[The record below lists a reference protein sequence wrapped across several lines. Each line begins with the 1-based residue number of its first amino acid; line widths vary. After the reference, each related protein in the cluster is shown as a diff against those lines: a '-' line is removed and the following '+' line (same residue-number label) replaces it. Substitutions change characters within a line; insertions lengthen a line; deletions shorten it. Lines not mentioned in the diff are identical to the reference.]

1 MMTKQIKDSLQ
12 MLFMALCLV
21 IGGFTLAAC
30 GDDDD
35 DDADGGGGVQT
46 SGLTMD
52 NLVGTWKIMQ
62 YKEVEYDKVTG
73 EILDEKNDNTAQ
85 DHIVFYADG
94 WLCYYEYSDDR
105 GTWDEEGKSK
115 FIIEKG
121 QPKFFGGDFAD
132 VQIVSLSGNEMT
144 LKWKWSSSDSEY
156 KNRLEE
162 ITVKLHR
169 ESKRTDVLTM
179 DDDDEDVGGGGQTS
193 GLTMDNLVGT
203 WKIMQYKEVEYDKV
217 TGEILD
223 EKNDNTA
230 QDHIVFYADG
240 WLCYY
245 EYSDDRGTW
254 DEEGKSKFII
264 EKGQPKFFGGDF
276 ADVQIV
282 SLSGNEMTLK
292 WKWSSSDSEYKNRLE
307 EITAKLHRETKRTDV
322 LTIGDDRD

>member
-73 EILDEKNDNTAQ
+73 EILDGKNDNTAQ

-144 LKWKWSSSDSEY
+144 LKWKWSSSDTEY
-156 KNRLEE
+156 ENSIEE
-162 ITVKLHR
+162 V
-169 ESKRTDVLTM
+169 
-179 DDDDEDVGGGGQTS
+179 
-193 GLTMDNLVGT
+193 
-203 WKIMQYKEVEYDKV
+203 
-217 TGEILD
+217 
-223 EKNDNTA
+223 
-230 QDHIVFYADG
+230 
-240 WLCYY
+240 
-245 EYSDDRGTW
+245 
-254 DEEGKSKFII
+254 
-264 EKGQPKFFGGDF
+264 
-276 ADVQIV
+276 
-282 SLSGNEMTLK
+282 
-292 WKWSSSDSEYKNRLE
+292 
-307 EITAKLHRETKRTDV
+307 TAKLHRETKRTDV
-322 LTIGDDRD
+322 LTIGDDWD

>member
-1 MMTKQIKDSLQ
+1 MMTKQSKTAFQ

-73 EILDEKNDNTAQ
+73 EILGEKNDNTAQ

-121 QPKFFGGDFAD
+121 
-132 VQIVSLSGNEMT
+132 
-144 LKWKWSSSDSEY
+144 
-156 KNRLEE
+156 
-162 ITVKLHR
+162 
-169 ESKRTDVLTM
+169 
-179 DDDDEDVGGGGQTS
+179 
-193 GLTMDNLVGT
+193 
-203 WKIMQYKEVEYDKV
+203 
-217 TGEILD
+217 
-223 EKNDNTA
+223 
-230 QDHIVFYADG
+230 
-240 WLCYY
+240 
-245 EYSDDRGTW
+245 
-254 DEEGKSKFII
+254 
-264 EKGQPKFFGGDF
+264 
-276 ADVQIV
+276 
-282 SLSGNEMTLK
+282 
-292 WKWSSSDSEYKNRLE
+292 
-307 EITAKLHRETKRTDV
+307 
-322 LTIGDDRD
+322 